1 MERCRDCR
9 EAKRG
14 KYKHLKLFGQ
24 NFIMDMSHQFR
35 EECGKPVSEVSG
47 LTLAYPGNTLRLV

>member
-1 MERCRDCR
+1 
-9 EAKRG
+9 
-14 KYKHLKLFGQ
+14 
-24 NFIMDMSHQFR
+24 MDISHQFR